1 MDSSRSSVL
10 VRVTRAAPGA
20 ASRAGMSRS
29 RVLPD
34 PCGPMTPAVR
44 SHGTH
49 SCPPRGSCAAPSTPP
64 DVGGLEASHRC
75 RRLPYRSGRT
85 TGATRRSRDG
95 SEHGLGLG
103 AGGHPANPPGTPRP
117 PRQPGRPGEQDDG
130 EDLGRRPGTVYSSAA
145 WGGRCG
151 GEPGAGVA
159 AEQGG
164 QAGEQ
169 LRLRRQG
176 PAGAGQAVGGGAGQ
190 VRGEDQDEPGDHG
203 RGQRDLPGARVGG
216 GASVLLHGVLPCR
229 CRCLLMPVGVGLA
242 ATFGDLSW
250 CRPWCRR
257 CRRRRRGRSAGRR

>member
-1 MDSSRSSVL
+1 MGSQTSSGSAGGEPE
-10 VRVTRAAPGA
+10 RVEHGHRAAAAGA
-20 ASRAGMSRS
+20 FVDGQQQVVGLGEGDQGGAGGGEQGRDEQVEGLAGSLRADDAGGPVPRHPQ
-29 RVLPD
+29 LP
-34 PCGPMTPAVR
+34 AARFVR
-44 SHGTH
+44 G
-49 SCPPRGSCAAPSTPP
+49 AEAPP

-103 AGGHPANPPGTPRP
+103 AGGHPPDPAGTPRP
-117 PRQPGRPGEQDDG
+117 PRQPGCPHEQGDR
-130 EDLGRRPGTVYSSAA
+130 EDLGDGQAGVQQRR

-151 GEPGAGVA
+151 GEPGAGVP

-203 RGQRDLPGARVGG
+203 RGQGDLPGVRVGG
-216 GASVLLHGVLPCR
+216 GASVLLHGVP
-229 CRCLLMPVGVGLA
+229 
-242 ATFGDLSW
+242 
-250 CRPWCRR
+250 PWLV
-257 CRRRRRGRSAGRR
+257 SLIS